1 MGNTHKA
8 RIARLPIKER
18 CANTQA
24 RGSPVTTASAVLV
37 SEVRKESLTA
47 LVDTSLRS
55 EVKMPLQGTRAMSEK
70 MGRAINAPHSA
81 ARTTNP
87 LGPEKNV
94 LSLIGVPFHGRENP
108 NLVNIN
114 FPELLLTKDKYA
126 SAAYFLSFA
135 TVAERAKG

>member
-87 LGPEKNV
+87 LGPE
-94 LSLIGVPFHGRENP
+94 R
-108 NLVNIN
+108 
-114 FPELLLTKDKYA
+114 
-126 SAAYFLSFA
+126 
-135 TVAERAKG
+135 ERALTYWRSISWEGKPQFSEYQFSRAATHKGQICISSIFPIFCDSC